1 MRYWLVVPLVF
12 FCFAFKK
19 ISKPEARSS
28 PEVVVCE
35 FWRRVEQGCYISYT
49 KLSGSHSLHCQRWN
63 PPGCP
68 RLVVQ
73 RASSSALFSL
83 CERDMEDSWPY
94 FNSHISHVENDGRT
108 WEVKVLV
115 RSLCLAF
122 RLCLYSLS
130 LCLSLSHWHR
140 GGGTH
145 VLGCLLSCLWS
156 SL

>member
-1 MRYWLVVPLVF
+1 
-12 FCFAFKK
+12 
-19 ISKPEARSS
+19 
-28 PEVVVCE
+28 
-35 FWRRVEQGCYISYT
+35 
-49 KLSGSHSLHCQRWN
+49 
-63 PPGCP
+63 
-68 RLVVQ
+68 
-73 RASSSALFSL
+73 
-83 CERDMEDSWPY
+83 MEDSWPY

-145 VLGCLLSCLWS
+145 VLGCLLSCL
-156 SL
+156 